1 MKEVFPFVAGS
12 SVGATILSADI
23 LIPVVLLAVYL
34 FAAPRLIRFEVSPD
48 GLTIHGDLIYGRTI
62 PIRDLDL
69 DRARVVELNSSEY
82 RPVRR
87 TNGTGLPGFQSGWF
101 RLKNGDKALLFVG
114 NRKQVTVIPVKEG
127 YTLIISAGDA
137 ERLLSALR
145 AARS

>member
-1 MKEVFPFVAGS
+1 VKEIFPFVAGS
-12 SVGATILSADI
+12 NVTGSLLSAVI
-23 LIPVVLLAVYL
+23 LIPILLIAAYL
-34 FAAPRLIRFEVSPD
+34 FAAPRILRFEVSPE
-48 GLTIHGDLIYGRTI
+48 GLAIRGDLIYGRTI

-69 DRARVVELNSSEY
+69 DRAQVVDLNSSEF
-82 RPVRR
+82 RPVLR

-127 YTLIISAGDA
+127 YTLIINAGDA
-137 ERLLSALR
+137 EKLLSALR